1 MEHILFLALLA
12 VVGLIRWLS
21 QVAEERKNKEA
32 AKRADGPAPNAP
44 IPRAQPDSEEERIR
58 KFMEALG
65 VPTTT
70 APPPPP
76 PPPPQQPTPPPP
88 RKPKVM
94 PVDPFPV
101 PRPFRT
107 GTPPPVPTAA
117 PPAPPPMPPP
127 PRAVPTVTSAP
138 PPLPSP
144 LHQRVAE
151 VDPYDVDRQI
161 GDEDE
166 TLVRAGHLAKNPA
179 GAARGLATRLA
190 TSQGLRDAIVLRE
203 IFGPPRSMQPL
214 DLTRPN

>member
-1 MEHILFLALLA
+1 MEHIFFLALLA

-32 AKRADGPAPNAP
+32 AKRTAGPAPNAP
-44 IPRAQPDSEEERIR
+44 IQRAQPDTEAERVR

-65 VPTTT
+65 VPTTS
-70 APPPPP
+70 APP
-76 PPPPQQPTPPPP
+76 PPPPQQPAPPPP

-107 GTPPPVPTAA
+107 ERLPVPTAA
-117 PPAPPPMPPP
+117 PPASPPPLPPP
-127 PRAVPTVTSAP
+127 PHAVPTVTSAP

-144 LHQRVAE
+144 ARKRVVE

-166 TLVRAGHLAKNPA
+166 SLVQPGQLAKGRA

-190 TSQGLRDAIVLRE
+190 TSQGLREAIVLRE